1 LHKRTRR
8 IIYGSEEFVDGIR
21 RKYKLEVLIK
31 PKGGPKRS
39 GGEEDQNAKNRAVP
53 IFPING

>member
-1 LHKRTRR
+1 MGAKNFRM
-8 IIYGSEEFVDGIR
+8 VK
-21 RKYKLEVLIK
+21 RKYKLESLIK